1 MAYSGE
7 KAYMKEIRSHFWA
20 LVVPSSLYHIDP
32 FSLLY
37 AISYYQPELV
47 MVTTTYQRKGNS
59 ACCNLPEK
67 GERIL
72 NAVQH
77 HSIWLWVVAC
87 PWLRFLTSTILPWI
101 VFVFVLYL
109 YLLYLCCLCVV
120 ACLWLLFLLWFL
132 ASTTLTHGCI
142 CICPCICICLSQTWT
157 WSVLHLKSS
166 NLVFTC
172 QSLFWKEASQ
182 ELRMLSRSL

>member
-87 PWLRFLTSTILPWI
+87 PWLRFLPTPSFLE
-101 VFVFVLYL
+101 LYL
-109 YLLYLCCLCVV
+109 YLYCICICCICVV
-120 ACLWLLFLLWFL
+120 AFPLLLFLLWFL
-132 ASTTLTHGCI
+132 AFTILPQCCI
-142 CICPCICICLSQTWT
+142 CICNCIYI
-157 WSVLHLKSS
+157 VFVHSS
-166 NLVFTC
+166 Y
-172 QSLFWKEASQ
+172 
-182 ELRMLSRSL
+182 